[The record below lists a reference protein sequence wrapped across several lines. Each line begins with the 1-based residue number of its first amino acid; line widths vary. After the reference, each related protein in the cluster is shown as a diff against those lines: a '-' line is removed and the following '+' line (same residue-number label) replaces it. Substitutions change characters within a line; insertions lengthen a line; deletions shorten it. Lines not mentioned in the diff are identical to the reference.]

1 MKMDTRFS
9 RMSAVDV
16 GIAYFVPKNPKKAA
30 GSLYATAFAEM
41 ARNPQ
46 LFQILANFEQE
57 YGLPTFTE
65 GTTQEV
71 LNARIYRYV
80 IVSDGWGNAV
90 SPDELTHAATWT
102 ALAAA

>member
-1 MKMDTRFS
+1 MRLDKKLAQ
-9 RMSAVDV
+9 MSAAEA
-16 GIAYFVPKNPKKAA
+16 GIAYFVPKKAA

-41 ARNPQ
+41 VDNPQ

-57 YGLPTFTE
+57 QGLPAFTE
-65 GTTQEV
+65 GEPEQI
-71 LNARIYRYV
+71 LQARMCRYV